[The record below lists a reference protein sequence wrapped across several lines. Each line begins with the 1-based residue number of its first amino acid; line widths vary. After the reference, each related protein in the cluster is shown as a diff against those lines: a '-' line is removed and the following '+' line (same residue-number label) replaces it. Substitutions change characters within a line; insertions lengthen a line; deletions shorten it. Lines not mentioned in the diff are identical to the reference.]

1 MISFKEGLDTYNKV
15 SDIIKEYGNR
25 LHSVEDVERF
35 LLYLKDKGIT
45 VDRADYDDNDI
56 DLDIGTISM
65 SLTYDL
71 TISPIILMLNCL
83 EKDNDVDM
91 GGWAEYDTRK
101 GIIRFPFM

>member
-1 MISFKEGLDTYNKV
+1 MVLFKEGLDTYNKV

-25 LHSVEDVERF
+25 LHSAEDVERF
-35 LLYLKDKGIT
+35 LLYLKSKGIT

-71 TISPIILMLNCL
+71 TVSPILLMLNCL
-83 EKDNDVDM
+83 EKDSDVNM